1 MTPTPSATPPASH
14 PKPMLVH
21 AYRMPPRKKPSALL
35 SPVTL
40 VLLIA
45 APAVLAVAVLRPRS
59 SSR

>member
-1 MTPTPSATPPASH
+1 MA
-14 PKPMLVH
+14 LH
-21 AYRMPPRKKPSALL
+21 AYRMPPRKKPSSLL

-45 APAVLAVAVLRPRS
+45 APAILAVAVLRPRS